1 MTTISNSREI
11 SLYLKH
17 PPTTFQRDKRL
28 SKAGGDVAAS
38 GERGVDR
45 LSLAKGPSGSGQ
57 NYTRVLSSSSSVSPG
72 YLLVYNNRA
81 EGVTALSTQT
91 AGKGGVDFYV

>member
-11 SLYLKH
+11 SLYLKN

-28 SKAGGDVAAS
+28 SKAGGDVAVN

-45 LSLAKGPSGSGQ
+45 LSLAKGPGGSSQ
-57 NYTRVLSSSSSVSPG
+57 NYARVLSSSVSPG
-72 YLLVYNNRA
+72 YLLAYNNRG

-91 AGKGGVDFYV
+91 AGKVGVDFYV